1 MHSKLTPEETQ
12 QRDCARERLRNYLED
27 NEIRTDDFG
36 RRIGRS
42 DKSIKNFLAG
52 YPGLGA
58 PALHEVA
65 KAMGIT
71 YAKLISPLT
80 ATDYLEDAK

>member
-1 MHSKLTPEETQ
+1 MPGKLTAKETLQ
-12 QRDCARERLRNYLED
+12 HDYARERLRNYLED
-27 NEIRTDDFG
+27 HQIRTDDFG

-42 DKSIKNFLAG
+42 DKAIKNFLTG

-80 ATDYLEDAK
+80 AADYLEDAK